1 MPPRIQF
8 VHFPDR
14 VLRAPLRPI
23 AIGIRIEVRFKD
35 RFQHQL
41 CGGLHHPVPYGRNPE
56 WTLAPAR
63 LRDFHPSH
71 GLWFIRLCPKVIPD
85 AVQPSPQP
93 CRFDPREALPIHSR
107 RALIGLCQCICM
119 VQNVFPVDL
128 VVEQIETVVRLFL
141 RFLVQLPLK
150 HPDLNRCLQAHRQS
164 PLLSF
169 FKSTSEV
176 RVLPSAGITRHH
188 RYRDPL
194 RLPGLAVILTMTL
207 EAQPSAIPGSPPIT
221 QTSFPACRAQYP
233 GGPNRCLSVSSLSA
247 RPSPVNRRVGIHDF
261 TFGACSSFTRI
272 TAYRVA
278 ARPKAD
284 LCPEASTRPVA
295 RPRRSVATMS
305 HRQLHGWILL
315 PLVICAIGAHG

>member
-1 MPPRIQF
+1 M
-8 VHFPDR
+8 HFPDR

-23 AIGIRIEVRFKD
+23 AIGIRIEVCFKD

-41 CGGLHHPVPYGRNPE
+41 CGGLHHPVPYGRNPQ
-56 WTLAPAR
+56 WPLTPAR
-63 LRDFHPSH
+63 LRDFHPPH
-71 GLWFIRLCPKVIPD
+71 GLWCIRLCPKVIPD
-85 AVQPSPQP
+85 AVQPFPQP

-128 VVEQIETVVRLFL
+128 VVEQVETVVRLFL

-164 PLLSF
+164 PVLSF
-169 FKSTSEV
+169 FKSTSEA

-207 EAQPSAIPGSPPIT
+207 EAQPPPSPDLPQLPRPLSLHAVLNT
-221 QTSFPACRAQYP
+221 PADRTGACRFLP
-233 GGPNRCLSVSSLSA
+233 CPRGLPRLTGGSASTTSLSGPAQASLALRPA
-247 RPSPVNRRVGIHDF
+247 RLL
-261 TFGACSSFTRI
+261 
-272 TAYRVA
+272 

-284 LCPEASTRPVA
+284 FCPEASTRPVA
-295 RPRRSVATMS
+295 RLGRPVATTS
-305 HRQLHGWILL
+305 YRQLHGGFLL
-315 PLVICAIGAHG
+315 PRAICAVGAHC